1 MTIECS
7 VAGVLEGANKLQDQ
21 EEVYQQVNDAYIR
34 SIEMAGKRQE
44 QMWRLYSTSPTHG
57 GSNKESKLPVCGYC
71 LTSRSRLT
79 SCPAT

>member
-34 SIEMAGKRQE
+34 SIEMAGKRCDVYTVQV
-44 QMWRLYSTSPTHG
+44 
-57 GSNKESKLPVCGYC
+57 LPMVVVIRKVNCQFVVIV
-71 LTSRSRLT
+71 
-79 SCPAT
+79 